1 MGRQLFNNHA
11 VQWLVVVTTMVID
24 RPMGFKAYLCMS
36 WGEKEEDAAESC

>member
-11 VQWLVVVTTMVID
+11 VQWLVVVTIVVID
-24 RPMGFKAYLCMS
+24 CPMCFKAYLGMS